1 MERRKIRDAFAAG
14 KRPTLR
20 PAYGILEKG
29 PNCGGDCAKLGRVSA
44 LLMSEKKGFLVKN
57 LAVLFLASLLFWSAA
72 QADDYGFPMLDGFAA
87 TVISTPENL
96 RPDLRIKGR
105 PFRLK
110 SLTVFPDRPVK
121 PYVWYH
127 DKMRYL
133 VFPQKKP
140 APLIFVIAGTGSSYH
155 GPHMTTLY
163 QAFYLAGFHVVGLPS
178 PTSFQFMMTASTT
191 QAPGVLDDDSR
202 DLYRAM
208 TMAWEQQLSKD
219 LEVTDF
225 YVTGYSLGGAQT
237 GYLAMLDEQEKVF
250 NFKKAL
256 MINPPVSLYNSAKR
270 LDGFWRDN
278 VRSAEEATA
287 FWNRVMGA
295 LGEEY
300 ANTRG
305 AVNLGPEFL
314 YDVYKR
320 RRPDDKGLATLI
332 GLVFAITAQNMITVA
347 DVTTQSGYIVPVGT
361 TASTAANVDPYFI
374 VAGRTSFENYFRDLL
389 VPFYQRTDPSI
400 TSEKLKYRASL
411 KSFEDYLRTTDKVG
425 LSHNRDDVIM
435 ADGEIEW
442 LEGVFGDR
450 AKIWPRGGHCGNM
463 AYRENVEHML
473 AFFGASLPEGR

>member
-1 MERRKIRDAFAAG
+1 M
-14 KRPTLR
+14 L
-20 PAYGILEKG
+20 
-29 PNCGGDCAKLGRVSA
+29 C
-44 LLMSEKKGFLVKN
+44 
-57 LAVLFLASLLFWSAA
+57 WSVV
-72 QADDYGFPMLDGFAA
+72 QADDYGYPQLDGFAS
-87 TVISTPENL
+87 TVISTPEDL
-96 RPDLRIKGR
+96 RPDLSIKGR

-110 SLTVFPDRPVK
+110 GLTVLPDRPVSK
-121 PYVWYH
+121 YIWYH

-163 QAFYLAGFHVVGLPS
+163 TAFYLAGFHVVGLPS
-178 PTSFQFMMTASTT
+178 PTSFQFMITASET
-191 QAPGVLDDDSR
+191 QVPGVLDDDSR

-208 TMAWEQQLSKD
+208 KMAWEQQLSKD

-270 LDGFWRDN
+270 LDGFFRDN
-278 VRSAEEATA
+278 ITNTDEARA
-287 FWNRVMGA
+287 FWDSLMNA
-295 LGEEY
+295 LSEEY
-300 ANTRG
+300 ANTQG
-305 AVNLGPEFL
+305 AVSLGPEFL
-314 YDVYKR
+314 YDVYRKR
-320 RRPDDKGLATLI
+320 NPDDQRLATLI
-332 GLVFAITAQNMITVA
+332 GLVFAITAQNLITVA
-347 DVTTQSGYIVPVGT
+347 DVRSQSGYIVPVGT
-361 TASTAANVDPYFI
+361 TAKISANLDPYFI
-374 VAGRTSFENYFRDLL
+374 VAGRTSFENYFEDLL
-389 VPFYQRTDPSI
+389 VPFYQRSDPSI
-400 TSEKLKYRASL
+400 TPEQLKYRASL

-425 LSHNRDDVIM
+425 LSHNRDDIIM

-442 LEGVFGDR
+442 LEDVFGER

>member
-1 MERRKIRDAFAAG
+1 MFQKLVLSATAAA
-14 KRPTLR
+14 LWAL
-20 PAYGILEKG
+20 PATAE
-29 PNCGGDCAKLGRVSA
+29 
-44 LLMSEKKGFLVKN
+44 
-57 LAVLFLASLLFWSAA
+57 
-72 QADDYGFPMLDGFAA
+72 DYGYPMLDGFAS
-87 TVISTPENL
+87 TVISTPTDL
-96 RPDLRIKGR
+96 RPDLSIKGR

-110 SLTVFPDRPVK
+110 GIEIFPERPK
-121 PYVWYH
+121 SKYIWYH

-133 VFPQKKP
+133 VFPQKGP

-163 QAFYLAGFHVVGLPS
+163 TSFYLAGFHVVGLPS
-178 PTSFQFMMTASTT
+178 PTSFQFMVTASST

-208 TMAWEQQLSKD
+208 KMIWEQQLSKD

-225 YVTGYSLGGAQT
+225 HVTGYSLGGAQT
-237 GYLAMLDEQEKVF
+237 GYLAMLDEQEQVF

-256 MINPPVSLYNSAKR
+256 MINPPVSLYNSARR
-270 LDGFWRDN
+270 LDGYWRDN
-278 VRSAEEATA
+278 ITSTEQGSA
-287 FWNRVMGA
+287 FWSRLMNA

-300 ANTRG
+300 ANTSG

-314 YDVYKR
+314 YDIYSKR
-320 RRPDDKGLATLI
+320 HPDDRQLATLI

-347 DVTTQSGYIVPVGT
+347 DVRTQSGYIVPVGT
-361 TASTAANVDPYFI
+361 TAKITANVDPYFT
-374 VAGRTSFENYFRDLL
+374 VAGRTSFEDYFNDLL

-400 TSEKLKYRASL
+400 TAEQLKHRASL

-425 LSHNRDDVIM
+425 LSHNRDDIIM

-442 LEGVFGDR
+442 LEDVFGDR
-450 AKIWPRGGHCGNM
+450 ARIWPRGGHCGNM
-463 AYRENVEHML
+463 AYRDNVEHML